1 MMSSRARAAVLLGA
15 TFLVGLVV
23 GLFGGR
29 WLHPGPFGPRPRPT
43 PVAVADHLSRRLNLR
58 PEQRDSVRAILER
71 HRPTMDSLWSE
82 FRPRIRAVD
91 ESLQQEIAAQLDPAQ
106 REKFAKLRERYER
119 RRPELFGP
127 PPNAPPEAPRGSPPA
142 PRP

>member
-1 MMSSRARAAVLLGA
+1 M
-15 TFLVGLVV
+15 
-23 GLFGGR
+23 
-29 WLHPGPFGPRPRPT
+29 
-43 PVAVADHLSRRLNLR
+43 ADKLSRRLDLR

-91 ESLQQEIAAQLDPAQ
+91 ESLQREIAAQLDPAQ

-119 RRPELFGP
+119 MRPAPPGSPPGP
-127 PPNAPPEAPRGSPPA
+127 PPGPPPA
-142 PRP
+142 SRP

>member
-15 TFLVGLVV
+15 TFLLGLVV

-29 WLHPGPFGPRPRPT
+29 WLHPGQLGPRPRPT
-43 PVAVADHLSRRLNLR
+43 PVALADHLSRRLDLR

-91 ESLQQEIAAQLDPAQ
+91 ESLQQEITAQLDPAQ
-106 REKFAKLRERYER
+106 RDKFAKLRERYER
-119 RRPELFGP
+119 KRPELYGP
-127 PPNAPPEAPRGSPPA
+127 PPGAPPGPPPA
-142 PRP
+142 SRP

>member
-1 MMSSRARAAVLLGA
+1 MMSSRARAVVLLSA

-23 GLFGGR
+23 GLVGGR
-29 WLHPGPFGPRPRPT
+29 WIRRGPFDRPSGRPT
-43 PVAVADHLSRRLNLR
+43 PVAMADRLSRRLDLR

-82 FRPRIRAVD
+82 FRPRIRAVE
-91 ESLQQEIAAQLDPAQ
+91 ESLQREIAAQLDPAQ
-106 REKFAKLRERYER
+106 QEKFAKLRERYER
-119 RRPELFGP
+119 MRAQPPGPPGP
-127 PPNAPPEAPRGSPPA
+127 PPESPSG

>member
-15 TFLVGLVV
+15 MFLLGLVV

-29 WLHPGPFGPRPRPT
+29 MIRLGPFGPRSGRPT
-43 PVAVADHLSRRLNLR
+43 PVAMADRLSKHLNLR

-71 HRPTMDSLWSE
+71 HRPTMDSLWGE

-91 ESLQQEIAAQLDPAQ
+91 ESLQREIAAQLDPAQ
-106 REKFAKLRERYER
+106 RQKFAKLRERYER
-119 RRPELFGP
+119 RRPDLFGP
-127 PPNAPPEAPRGSPPA
+127 QPGPPPGPSSA